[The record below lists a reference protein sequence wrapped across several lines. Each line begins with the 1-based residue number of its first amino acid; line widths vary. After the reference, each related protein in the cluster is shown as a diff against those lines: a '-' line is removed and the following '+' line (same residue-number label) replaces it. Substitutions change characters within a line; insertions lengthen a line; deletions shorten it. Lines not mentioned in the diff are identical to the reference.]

1 MKQTKPKNQVTTIYP
16 VSAIT
21 EKGTSEKATSES
33 ITRVLKIGTCPS
45 LSGKSTLTYHIGCA
59 VNGEGICTAESDG
72 PEAGIQFRVYANS
85 GAGFFSNEWV
95 SLNAIQQ
102 VFAKSPNS
110 IISFV
115 LHPLFRGKSL
125 NTHAFLLA
133 VLKQEGLVRPSK
145 ENRRCYERLDPT
157 GFMAEV
163 KALMASTGAP
173 SNAAKAALPPKGK
186 KKAEASPS

>member
-1 MKQTKPKNQVTTIYP
+1 MKQAMKSATPKEQVTTIYP

-33 ITRVLKIGTCPS
+33 VLRILKVGTCPS
-45 LSGKSTLTYHIGCA
+45 LSGKSTLTYHIGC
-59 VNGEGICTAESDG
+59 TAESDR

-102 VFAKSPNS
+102 VFAKSPES

-133 VLKQEGLVRPSK
+133 VLKQEGLVRSSE

-163 KALMASTGAP
+163 KALMASTGTP
-173 SNAAKAALPPKGK
+173 SKAAKGR